1 MPRVSVAVP
10 VYNGA
15 ALLEESLACIAGQTM
30 RDFEVILS
38 DNGSSDA
45 TPEICARYA
54 AQDSRFRHLRREETV
69 PAVENFVIARNA
81 ASSPYF
87 LWRAYDDLSDDNYLG
102 VLADLLDSSPRA
114 FLAVPNVRRD
124 TSAGTKGRD
133 FPYWIKPNAT
143 RLERLHHHMFGN
155 SACWFYGMWRH
166 SACVSILDDI
176 LMRYP
181 DAWASDHLTIF
192 ACAIKDGIVGTG
204 QTAFRQRVVHE
215 VRDYVPRRKPTYT
228 EMADQMSRFKSV
240 CHALIET
247 SDLSDADKT
256 VVHGWIARYAY
267 RRCHRRDRIWKAWFK
282 HALFG

>member
-1 MPRVSVAVP
+1 
-10 VYNGA
+10 
-15 ALLEESLACIAGQTM
+15 LLEESLACIAGQTM

-54 AQDSRFRHLRREETV
+54 AKDSRFRHLRREETV

-143 RLERLHHHMFGN
+143 RLERLHHHVFGN

-228 EMADQMSRFKSV
+228 EMRPQICQTQTRLSCTAGL
-240 CHALIET
+240 HAT
-247 SDLSDADKT
+247 PT
-256 VVHGWIARYAY
+256 VAATAVIASGKHGSNMRSSANPEGAVPPCAAR
-267 RRCHRRDRIWKAWFK
+267 KAR
-282 HALFG
+282 AAP